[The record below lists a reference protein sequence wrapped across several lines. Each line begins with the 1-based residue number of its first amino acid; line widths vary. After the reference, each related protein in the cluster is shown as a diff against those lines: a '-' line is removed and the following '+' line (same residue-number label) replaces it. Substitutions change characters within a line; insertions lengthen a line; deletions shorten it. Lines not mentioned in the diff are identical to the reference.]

1 MGWVPDHHDKASCMH
16 FFFFFF
22 GFPVHTKVTFT
33 LYS

>member
-1 MGWVPDHHDKASCMH
+1 MGWVPDHHDKASRMH
-16 FFFFFF
+16 FFFFF